1 MTPPAVPNTDGI
13 MARLKAGTAAQHAV
27 AESKPLE
34 AALIE
39 GSIGQ
44 AQYQKYL
51 AQRWL
56 IHRELEAATDRA
68 LKTDARL
75 ASLHLPSLYQT
86 KNLESDL
93 AKLQTDLPSIQ
104 PLPGATHLIR
114 EIRQATP
121 STLMGIYYVFEGS
134 KNGARFIAKALAKA
148 WGLSD
153 TTSFRYL
160 DPHGE
165 EQRSLWMKFRS
176 DMDGIAWTPNEKDW
190 MVKAAQATF
199 DAISSL
205 DDAIHAG

>member
-1 MTPPAVPNTDGI
+1 MISPAAPNPDGI

-39 GSIGQ
+39 GSIGRL
-44 AQYQKYL
+44 QYQKYL

-56 IHRELEAATDRA
+56 IHRELEKATDQA
-68 LKTDARL
+68 LKNDARL
-75 ASLHLPSLYQT
+75 SSLNLPFLYQT

-93 AKLQTDLPSIQ
+93 ARLQTDLKSIF
-104 PLPGATHLIR
+104 PLPGATKLMQ
-114 EIRQATP
+114 EIQKAAP
-121 STLMGIYYVFEGS
+121 ATLMGIFYVFEGS

-153 TTSFRYL
+153 TVGFRYL

-165 EQRSLWMKFRS
+165 EQRGLWMKFRS
-176 DMDGIAWTPNEKDW
+176 DMDGIAWTSAEQEQ
-190 MVKAAQATF
+190 MVQAAQATF